1 MSLGYTLFD
10 ILQTL
15 PKASSALR
23 SRLILKISSISKIPV
38 VKPRFWPQGWIL
50 NSSTTS
56 RIPAPK
62 LRSCMHVLQRKPT
75 GRTCPREQKAGNQ
88 SDRSQLT
95 AVQFLLIRNK
105 KGAKTENVAAPSFFQ
120 SRPVLSTFVLSKI
133 IGTSRIVK
141 TCTLALPLKPSDT
154 LLCYKLSH
162 CSDLFERRDRCICK
176 KRTKNS

>member
-105 KGAKTENVAAPSFFQ
+105 KGAKTEMRLPFFA
-120 SRPVLSTFVLSKI
+120 VLCFLSSL
-133 IGTSRIVK
+133 GPE
-141 TCTLALPLKPSDT
+141 AFQ
-154 LLCYKLSH
+154 
-162 CSDLFERRDRCICK
+162 DLHAG
-176 KRTKNS
+176 